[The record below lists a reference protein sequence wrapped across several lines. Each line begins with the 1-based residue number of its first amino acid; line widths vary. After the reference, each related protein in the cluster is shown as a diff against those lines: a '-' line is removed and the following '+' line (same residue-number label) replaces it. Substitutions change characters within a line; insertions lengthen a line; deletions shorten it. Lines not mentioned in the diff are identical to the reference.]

1 MMRINRLDLTRYGKF
16 TDKHIDFGRVEPGRP
31 DLHIIYGPNEAGK
44 STALSAFLD
53 LLFGI
58 ESRSR
63 YDFLHPYATMRIGA
77 ALDIGGVARELV
89 RIKKPQNSLLGPGDQ
104 PIGEHL
110 ILGELGGVE
119 RDVYCAMFSLDD
131 DTLEEGGESIL
142 ASRGDLGQLLF
153 SASTGL
159 AALSQT
165 LVELRSQADGLFKLR
180 ARSSEIGDLKS
191 RLSDLKERKEQ
202 IDTLATHYR
211 QMVETKER
219 SLAHYD
225 EAMADRTRTQLRLDE
240 IKNLLTALPRLAE
253 LRDIRDVL
261 AELQDI
267 PQAPPSWGNELPAL
281 RQEDIEL
288 AVKRETAKASM
299 AELEK
304 GLNAIGLDDIALTL
318 GQRMDAISELHA
330 RYVTA
335 ARDLPDRRLQLME
348 VDREIANIL
357 RLLERPEDDEPS
369 SLMLGSRISGSIRD
383 LVERRSGIDA
393 ILQNAKREAAEANR
407 RLIELRSKLSSEAAA
422 STNSAAVAALARELS
437 ALRENDHA
445 ARRRVAERSRVDLKE
460 TLARQMSELLPWG
473 ESLDQVRQMRVPA
486 PSELEAW
493 KSALSKAE
501 AEIDRY
507 SDDSG
512 RLTSELRCLRA
523 ELDAL
528 KNSTGVV
535 DDHEA
540 ATSRSAREAAWAT
553 HRDALDESTAA
564 AFEIELRK
572 DDLITSARLGHMSDL
587 AKLNQ
592 TYQRLA
598 VAEAELERSAELLNA
613 AKSKREAIRTDI
625 LDSARK
631 MALTVSG
638 EINLGGLEAW
648 LGRREM
654 VLATADL
661 FREAEGDLRQAVA
674 DGTAAR
680 NRLSAALSAAAVSQD
695 HSDSYEALLA
705 RAQSAVDL
713 EVEHKNLRE
722 QLEHCERE
730 QASRQSA
737 LETATADEAQWD
749 ASWAEVCKTCWLG
762 AGGTIPSFATV
773 KEVMDRLAE
782 LSPAAQRQAG
792 LADRIAKMEEDQAAF
807 SRELAL
813 MAAELGMERPAES
826 ALRFWAL
833 MSARVEEARSKKA
846 ERESKHLALEDQIL
860 KNRDL
865 EGEIAV
871 CERRKSEMT
880 QLFGVS
886 SLQEAE
892 KKLRMIEQKRDLRRR
907 SNIIE
912 REIRDA
918 LSIQDMA
925 DAEQMLDAADRPP
938 LEAEQV
944 ELRARF
950 EDQDR
955 RVREL
960 FTAYSKASDEVD
972 AVDGD
977 CAVAALEE
985 QRRTV
990 LLEIED
996 KAFSYFRLRAGVVA
1010 AEQALRLYRDKH
1022 RSSMMLRASEAFQ
1035 VISRGAYRGL
1045 ATQPDKDTEVLIG
1058 IGADGSSKLAQEM
1071 SKGTRFQLYLALRV
1085 AGYHEFAQS
1094 RTPVPFIA
1102 DDIMETFDDFRAEE
1116 AFRLFADMAKV
1127 GQVIYLTH
1135 HQHLCDI
1142 ARRVCP
1148 NARIH
1153 ELAPPLA
1160 LESRAA

>member
-1 MMRINRLDLTRYGKF
+1 MRINRLDLTRYGKF
-16 TDKHIDFGRVEPGRP
+16 TDKHIDFGPVDPGRP
-31 DLHIIYGPNEAGK
+31 DLHLIYGPNEAGK
-44 STALSAFLD
+44 STTLSAFLD

-63 YDFLHPYATMRIGA
+63 YDFLHPYSTMRIGG

-131 DTLEEGGESIL
+131 DTLEKGGESIL
-142 ASRGDLGQLLF
+142 ASKGDLGQLLF

-165 LVELRSQADGLFKLR
+165 LVELRSQADGVFKLR

-211 QMVETKER
+211 QMVETRER

-240 IKNLLTALPRLAE
+240 IKNLLTALPRLVE
-253 LRDIRDVL
+253 LRDIRDSL
-261 AELQDI
+261 AELQDL
-267 PQAPPSWGNELPAL
+267 PEAPPSWANELPAL

-288 AVKRETAKASM
+288 AVKREAAKTSM

-304 GLNAIGLDDIALTL
+304 EIDAVVVDEIALTV
-318 GQRMDAISELHA
+318 GQRMDAIGELHA
-330 RYVTA
+330 RHVTA
-335 ARDLPDRRLQLME
+335 ERDLPDRRLQLTE

-357 RLLERPEDDEPS
+357 RLLERPEENEPS

-393 ILQNAKREAAEANR
+393 TLQNAKREAEEANR
-407 RLIELRSKLSSEAAA
+407 RLIALRSKLSSQAAA
-422 STNSAAVAALARELS
+422 SSNSTAIPALARELS

-445 ARRRVAERSRVDLKE
+445 ARSRVAERSRVDLQE
-460 TLARQMSELLPWG
+460 TLAQQMSELRPWG
-473 ESLDQVRQMRVPA
+473 ESLDQLRQMRVPA

-493 KSALSKAE
+493 KSDLSKAE
-501 AEIDRY
+501 AEIDRH
-507 SDDSG
+507 SDDNE
-512 RLTSELRCLRA
+512 RLTNEQRRLRA

-528 KNSTGVV
+528 KSITGVV
-535 DDHEA
+535 AAHEA
-540 ATSRSAREAAWAT
+540 ATSRSAREAAWAK

-613 AKSKREAIRTDI
+613 AKSKREAIWADI

-631 MALTVSG
+631 MAPALSD
-638 EINLGGLEAW
+638 EITLSRLEAW
-648 LGRREM
+648 LRRREM
-654 VLATADL
+654 VLATAEL
-661 FREAEGDLRQAVA
+661 LRRAEGELRQAEA
-674 DGTAAR
+674 DASAAR
-680 NRLSAALSAAAVSQD
+680 NRLSAALWAAAVSHD
-695 HSDSYEALLA
+695 HSGSYEALLA
-705 RAQSAVDL
+705 TAQSAVDL

-722 QLEHCERE
+722 QLERCESE
-730 QASRQSA
+730 EASRRSA
-737 LETATADEAQWD
+737 LETASADEAQWD
-749 ASWAEVCKTCWLG
+749 ASWAEVCKSCWLG
-762 AGGTIPSFATV
+762 AGGTIPSLATV
-773 KEVMDRLAE
+773 KEVLDRLAE
-782 LSPAAQRQAG
+782 LGPAAQRQAG

-807 SRELAL
+807 LRELAV
-813 MAAELGMERPAES
+813 MAAELGLERPAES
-826 ALRFWAL
+826 ALKLWAL
-833 MSARVEEARSKKA
+833 MSARVEDARAKKA
-846 ERESKHLALEDQIL
+846 QWESKHLALEDQIL

-865 EGEIAV
+865 EAEIAV
-871 CERRKSEMT
+871 CQRRKSEMT
-880 QLFGVS
+880 QLFDVS
-886 SLQEAE
+886 SLQEVE
-892 KKLRMIEQKRDLRRR
+892 KKLRMIEQRGDLRRR
-907 SNIIE
+907 CNTIE
-912 REIRDA
+912 REIRET
-918 LSIQDMA
+918 LSIEDMA
-925 DAEQMLDAADRPP
+925 DVEAMLDAADRPA

-960 FTAYSKASDEVD
+960 FTAYSKASDELD

-977 CAVAALEE
+977 SAVAALEE

-996 KAFSYFRLRAGVVA
+996 KAFSYFRLRAGIVA

-1058 IGADGSSKLAQEM
+1058 IGADGRSKLAQEM

-1153 ELAPPLA
+1153 ELAAPLVP
-1160 LESRAA
+1160 ERRAA